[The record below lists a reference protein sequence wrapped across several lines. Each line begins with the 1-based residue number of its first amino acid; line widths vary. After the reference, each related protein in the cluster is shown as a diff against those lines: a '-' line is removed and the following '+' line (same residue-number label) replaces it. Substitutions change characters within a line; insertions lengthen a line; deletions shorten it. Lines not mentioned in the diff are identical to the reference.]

1 MKTRCLLTVGAWIL
15 LVTVVSAQQH
25 ALDEMSLERWAK
37 LREVERHQLQIAE
50 KYYREKKWD
59 VAISEYDK
67 YLNLYERS
75 DAASYS
81 MLKWSLAHIQIRKAN
96 TAIRDGFQSVVDYW
110 PDSPDAVAA
119 TYFIART
126 YKDIGQLKKAKSEY
140 RKVLA
145 KNPQHLAAVRAMV
158 DLIDVS
164 TIEKDD
170 RTRVE
175 MWKRLTFD
183 VTRTKQTRKLCTLA
197 AQQLSAFQFEAGAFD
212 EAVSALATTCNEI
225 ELPGQV
231 FVYARAPIG
240 RLVANS
246 ETEATGRRIA
256 DALIAYLKSAA
267 PEGTQEAEQA
277 RAKQLWYHIAE
288 TEMLAG
294 RQAQVARVFE
304 QIVKKFGV
312 DDATLG
318 KLAAWQK
325 TQQEFEQ
332 ARATYRRFQDQVE
345 GLNQVAASYR
355 QEKNYATAV
364 RTYEQLAGKD
374 SENQARWRAEAAMTH
389 REAAKY
395 PEAIAIYEELLKTDV
410 EHADRWLWELANT
423 YRDSGKYKE
432 AVAYYRQSNNFPENY
447 KQMAACHRRLKQFS
461 EAIVLYN
468 QIVGGHAASAPWA
481 TLQIAYTRE
490 QAGQKEPAIKSF
502 QEVCRKYPKDSHA
515 SVAHAHLQTKYK
527 ISVTLGG
534 AKDE

>member
-1 MKTRCLLTVGAWIL
+1 MTRYLFTTCVCLLSVSA
-15 LVTVVSAQQH
+15 VSAQQH
-25 ALDEMSLERWAK
+25 ALEEMSLERWAK

-50 KYYREKKWD
+50 KYYREKKWN

-67 YLNLYERS
+67 YLSLYERS

-81 MLKWSLAHIQIRKAN
+81 MLKWSLAHIQLRKAN

-119 TYFIART
+119 AYFIART
-126 YKDIGQLKKAKSEY
+126 YKDIGQLKKAKTEY
-140 RKVLA
+140 RKLLA
-145 KNPQHLAAVRAMV
+145 KYPKHLAAVRAMV

-164 TIEKDD
+164 TVEKDEK
-170 RTRVE
+170 TRAE
-175 MWKRLTFD
+175 MWKRLAFD
-183 VTRTKQTRKLCTLA
+183 VTRTKQTSKLCVRA
-197 AQQLSAFQFEAGAFD
+197 AQQLSAYQFEAGAFD
-212 EAVSALATTCNEI
+212 EAVAALATTYNEN
-225 ELPGQV
+225 ELPEQV

-240 RLVANS
+240 RLMANS
-246 ETEATGRRIA
+246 ETEASGRRIA

-267 PEGTQEAEQA
+267 PDGKDETEQKQ
-277 RAKQLWYHIAE
+277 AKQLWYHIAE
-288 TEMLAG
+288 TEMLAQ
-294 RQAQVARVFE
+294 RQAQVATVFE
-304 QIVKKFGV
+304 QIIKQFGV
-312 DDATLG
+312 DDETLG
-318 KLAAWQK
+318 RLAAWQK
-325 TQQEFEQ
+325 SQTEFEQ
-332 ARATYRRFQDQVE
+332 ARATYRKYQDQTE
-345 GLNQVAASYR
+345 GLNQVAYSYR
-355 QEKNYATAV
+355 QEKNYPAAV
-364 RTYEQLAGKD
+364 RTYGQLAGKD
-374 SENQARWRAEAAMTH
+374 NENAARWQAEAAMTH
-389 REAAKY
+389 REAGEY
-395 PEAIAIYEELLKTDV
+395 PQAIAIYEGLMKTDI
-410 EHADRWLWELANT
+410 EHADRWLWELAT
-423 YRDSGKYKE
+423 SYRDSGKYKE

-447 KQMAACHRRLKQFS
+447 KQMAACHRKLKQYN

>member
-1 MKTRCLLTVGAWIL
+1 MMTRCLLTTCICL
-15 LVTVVSAQQH
+15 LSVTVASAQQYG
-25 ALDEMSLERWAK
+25 LEDMSLERWAK

-50 KYYREKKWD
+50 KYYREKKWA

-67 YLNLYERS
+67 YLSLYERS

-81 MLKWSLAHIQIRKAN
+81 MLKWSLAHIQLRKAN

-119 TYFIART
+119 AYFIART

-145 KNPQHLAAVRAMV
+145 KHPKHLAAVRTMA

-164 TIEKDD
+164 NVEKDEK
-170 RTRVE
+170 TRVE

-183 VTRTKQTRKLCTLA
+183 VPRTKQTRTLCARA

-212 EAVSALATTCNEI
+212 EAVTALATTYNEVD
-225 ELPGQV
+225 LPEQV
-231 FVYARAPIG
+231 FAYARAPIG
-240 RLVANS
+240 RLIASS
-246 ETEATGRRIA
+246 ETETKGRRLA

-267 PEGTQEAEQA
+267 PDGTEEEAQT
-277 RAKQLWYHIAE
+277 RAKQMWYLIAE
-288 TEMLAG
+288 TEMLAR
-294 RQAQVARVFE
+294 RQARVAEVFQ
-304 QIVKKFGV
+304 QIIKQFGV
-312 DDATLG
+312 DDVTLG
-318 KLAAWQK
+318 RLAAWQK
-325 TQQEFEQ
+325 SQTEFEQ
-332 ARATYRRFQDQVE
+332 ARATYRKFKDQLE
-345 GLNQVAASYR
+345 GLNQVANSYR
-355 QEKNYATAV
+355 QEKNYAAAV
-364 RTYEQLAGKD
+364 RTYGQLAGQD
-374 SENQARWRAEAAMTH
+374 AENAARWQAEAAMTH
-389 REAAKY
+389 REAKAY
-395 PEAIAIYEELLKTDV
+395 PQAIAIYEGLMKTDV
-410 EHADRWLWELANT
+410 ENADRWLWELAT
-423 YRDSGKYKE
+423 CYRDSGKDKE

-447 KQMAACHRRLKQFS
+447 KQMAACHRRLKQYN

-515 SVAHAHLQTKYK
+515 SAAHAHLQTKYK

-534 AKDE
+534 VKDE